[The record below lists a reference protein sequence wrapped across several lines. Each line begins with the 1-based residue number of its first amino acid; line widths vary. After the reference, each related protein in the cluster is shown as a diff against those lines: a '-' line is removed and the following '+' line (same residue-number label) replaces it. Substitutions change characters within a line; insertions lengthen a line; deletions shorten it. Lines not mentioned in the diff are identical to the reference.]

1 MNALLVML
9 FFYFMNAAFLI
20 SILLICAVNLNASK
34 GLIKAFY
41 KAKGLSFV
49 ISATL
54 YYTLIYPLPVGLGV
68 LAGIMKYIRDNK
80 R

>member
-1 MNALLVML
+1 
-9 FFYFMNAAFLI
+9 
-20 SILLICAVNLNASK
+20 
-34 GLIKAFY
+34 LIKAFY

-54 YYTLIYPLPVGLGV
+54 YYTLIYPLPVG
-68 LAGIMKYIRDNK
+68 AGAFSGILRYMWSYK